1 MNEKHVKALKNVSL
15 ENVSGGSYFKY
26 ELNDGTSFWCVY
38 DEKTGDF
45 DPGYKTEEDAIAT
58 DERYN
63 GKSERT
69 EDRKI
74 DV

>member
-15 ENVSGGSYFKY
+15 ENVSVKY
-26 ELNDGTSFWCVY
+26 EFNDGTSFWCVY

-45 DPGYKTEEDAIAT
+45 DPGYKTEEDAIAA